1 MVRGMGA
8 TATLSNEMLGVEP
21 GGEALCAVKVRNTG
35 SVVDEFRFTVLG
47 DAAGWAAVEP
57 TALSLMPGTEGV
69 AEVRFRPPRSS
80 QTKAGAVPFGLRV
93 ASKEDPAGSVVEE
106 GTLEV
111 GHFADVFAELVP
123 RTSRGR
129 RSARHELAL
138 DNRGNVLCNAE
149 VSAADADNALTFAF
163 DPPSFT
169 ADPNTASFG
178 HVRVT
183 PKKKFLRG
191 SPKTHLFKITVR
203 PENAL
208 PITADGSFHQ
218 EALIPRWTPK
228 ALLALVALALAWFL
242 LLRPTVRSAARQA
255 VQKPLAT
262 QAAKVNQLAAAVGPA
277 AAAAAAGG
285 APVPAVTPA
294 APSGLAAL
302 GDPFDRSLA
311 ADAKPDAT
319 DTKSYTVGSGQTFSL
334 SDIVLQN
341 PLGVTGSMELRRD
354 DAVILRENLAN
365 FRDLDYH
372 FVSSIVFTAG
382 QKLVLFVQCGS
393 TVGGPDCTPAAYV
406 DGFLKKSPT

>member
-1 MVRGMGA
+1 MGA
-8 TATLSNEMLGVEP
+8 TATLSNETLGVEP
-21 GGEALCAVKVRNTG
+21 GGEALCAVKVRNNG

-47 DAAGWAAVEP
+47 DAAGWAAIEP
-57 TALSLMPGTEGV
+57 AALSLMPGTEGV

-93 ASKEDPAGSVVEE
+93 ASKEDPTGSVVEE

-111 GHFADVFAELVP
+111 GRFADVFAELVP

-149 VSAADADNALTFAF
+149 VSGADADNALTFTF

-191 SPKTHLFKITVR
+191 SPKTHVFKITVR
-203 PENAL
+203 PSDAL
-208 PITADGSFHQ
+208 PFTADGSFHQ

-228 ALLALVALALAWFL
+228 ALLALAALAVAWLVF
-242 LLRPTVRSAARQA
+242 LRPTVKSAARQA

-262 QAAKVNQLAAAVGPA
+262 QEAKVNQLAAAVAPA
-277 AAAAAAGG
+277 VAAAGVTPT
-285 APVPAVTPA
+285 AATPA
-294 APSGLAAL
+294 APTGLTAL
-302 GDPFDRSLA
+302 GDPFDRTLTV
-311 ADAKPDAT
+311 DAKPDAT
-319 DTKSYTVGSGQTFSL
+319 DTQSYAVGTGQTFSL

-341 PLGVTGSMELRRD
+341 PLGVTGTLEIRRD
-354 DAVILRENLAN
+354 DGVILRENLAN

-372 FVSSIVFTAG
+372 FVSSIVFTEG
-382 QKLVLFVQCGS
+382 Q
-393 TVGGPDCTPAAYV
+393 
-406 DGFLKKSPT
+406 